1 MGIQDHRCKAHAK
14 PSTPPLLATLTSAA
28 ASKSYRHRTLTNQ
41 DLEHLRADLE
51 AILQEFEPDNA
62 DATTATDLLKQYE
75 GLELELVECYRYF
88 YTKDGRPLQL
98 VVDAV
103 ERTALCTPE
112 DGADNNNNPA
122 IGRHSLAQALRKRL
136 SLPKPAIATY
146 LNAKLIAKFRKS
158 QGKPSGSKM
167 EGIRGPEVPPPP
179 PPPSLSSS
187 SSQQQSH
194 QRKIAGIAWG
204 YSLLL
209 TYVDARRVLE
219 HKTKELPSKGK
230 LSFRDKVIVFLQK
243 YDMAAVDGVDDLLAY
258 GGKTNED
265 IWEEL
270 QIKYK
275 VNQRSR
281 LVHLF
286 QKYDHDRVASV
297 DVLLEDYAGE
307 VEDMIAYYKAK
318 YADQR
323 RADLIRSDPCT
334 WNPGQA
340 NTYQLLPGGQ

>member
-112 DGADNNNNPA
+112 DGADNNNSPA

-167 EGIRGPEVPPPP
+167 EGIRGPE
-179 PPPSLSSS
+179 
-187 SSQQQSH
+187 
-194 QRKIAGIAWG
+194 
-204 YSLLL
+204 
-209 TYVDARRVLE
+209 VLE

>member
-179 PPPSLSSS
+179 PPPSSSSSS

-209 TYVDARRVLE
+209 THVDARRVGFRMAQT
-219 HKTKELPSKGK
+219 TKA
-230 LSFRDKVIVFLQK
+230 
-243 YDMAAVDGVDDLLAY
+243 MATLMNRYTLR
-258 GGKTNED
+258 
-265 IWEEL
+265 
-270 QIKYK
+270 
-275 VNQRSR
+275 RS
-281 LVHLF
+281 
-286 QKYDHDRVASV
+286 
-297 DVLLEDYAGE
+297 
-307 VEDMIAYYKAK
+307 
-318 YADQR
+318 
-323 RADLIRSDPCT
+323 
-334 WNPGQA
+334 
-340 NTYQLLPGGQ
+340 

>member
-146 LNAKLIAKFRKS
+146 LNAKLVAKFRKS

-179 PPPSLSSS
+179 PPPSSSS
-187 SSQQQSH
+187 SSS
-194 QRKIAGIAWG
+194 
-204 YSLLL
+204 
-209 TYVDARRVLE
+209 
-219 HKTKELPSKGK
+219 
-230 LSFRDKVIVFLQK
+230 
-243 YDMAAVDGVDDLLAY
+243 
-258 GGKTNED
+258 
-265 IWEEL
+265 
-270 QIKYK
+270 
-275 VNQRSR
+275 
-281 LVHLF
+281 
-286 QKYDHDRVASV
+286 
-297 DVLLEDYAGE
+297 
-307 VEDMIAYYKAK
+307 
-318 YADQR
+318 
-323 RADLIRSDPCT
+323 
-334 WNPGQA
+334 
-340 NTYQLLPGGQ
+340 